1 MLAAWIMMNFSQS
14 WLNSLITILD
24 RYIFREL
31 LSPFFLSLFALSFI
45 MFTKE
50 MLRLVELL
58 VNKGIGLYAVLK
70 IIAHLMPS
78 FLVLTLPMACLIA
91 SITAFS
97 RLSFDKELVA
107 LRAAGMSLLRI
118 SLPVMVFSV
127 LVFVL
132 TLVLSQWGQP
142 WTNLSLKKLAL
153 TLIEDRLSLALDHGV
168 FNEPMPNLLVYIP
181 EPNQS
186 HESRGVFISDK
197 RNQAKPLIIIADTF
211 RILNDPQQT
220 QLGLRL
226 FNGHI
231 HQPPESIDEYHQ
243 VAFSTYDIKMSISSP
258 IQTTIDDRPTL
269 PDMMKKLE
277 ESNWRDSGTLRRLME
292 YYKDLAFPIAS
303 LLLGI
308 LGVPIGIVSNRSS
321 RMGGFV
327 IGILVIVAYYLLN
340 VVGEFLVTTLFLH
353 PFAGAWL
360 PNFVLLSSTLILFY
374 QKSRC

>member
-1 MLAAWIMMNFSQS
+1 MIFFFKS
-14 WLNSLITILD
+14 WLKPLISILD

-58 VNKGIGLYAVLK
+58 VIKGVGLYALVK

-118 SLPVMVFSV
+118 SVPVMVFSV
-127 LVFVL
+127 LVFLL
-132 TLVLSQWGQP
+132 TLLLSQWGQP
-142 WTNLSLKKLAL
+142 WTNLSLKRLAL
-153 TLIEDRLSLALDHGV
+153 SLIEDRLSLALDHGV
-168 FNEPMPNLLVYIP
+168 FNEPMPNLLIYIP

-186 HESRGVFISDK
+186 HEIRGVFISDK
-197 RNQAKPLIIIADTF
+197 RNKDKPLIITADTF
-211 RILNDPQQT
+211 RVLNNPKHT

-231 HQPPESIDEYHQ
+231 HQAPEAIDEYHQ
-243 VAFSTYDIKMSISSP
+243 VAFSTYDLKTTMADP
-258 IQTTIDDRPTL
+258 IQATIPNRPTF

-277 ESNWRDSGTLRRLME
+277 ETQWRDSGTLRRLME

-308 LGVPIGIVSNRSS
+308 LGIPVGIASNRSS

-327 IGILVIVAYYLLN
+327 IGILVIVLYYLLN

-360 PNFVLLSSTLILFY
+360 PNFVLLVATCILFY
-374 QKSRC
+374 QKSRA